1 MMIIQDV
8 NSYSGYTLLY
18 GANENVCGY
27 QIQGTVQ
34 KLFDGTVIYDMTYIF
49 NDIMDHEFKYIS
61 DQVNYWGLKALQLL
75 NSSIT
80 MKDYNFSVSWKD
92 RTILY
97 SDGRE
102 DEGWLKDME
111 IVNFDEIFLNIDDG
125 IWASDN
131 MRWSGYDKDGLL
143 LAKEIYTTMQNYMKN
158 HPEYYG
164 CNSRKY
170 TYYSSSMGHLV
181 LGDAIATKIKRYS
194 NQPSHTI

>member
-1 MMIIQDV
+1 MVFIGKGNGVMIIQDV
-8 NSYSGYTLLY
+8 DSYSGYMLLY
-18 GANENVCGY
+18 GANENVGGY

-34 KLFDGTVIYDMTYIF
+34 KLFNGTVIYDMKYTF

-61 DQVNYWGLKALQLL
+61 DQVNYGGLKALQFL

-125 IWASDN
+125 IRASDN
-131 MRWSGYDKDGLL
+131 IRWSGYDKDGLL
-143 LAKEIYTTMQNYMKN
+143 LTKEIYTTMQNYMKGP
-158 HPEYYG
+158 PEYYG
-164 CNSRKY
+164 CE
-170 TYYSSSMGHLV
+170 
-181 LGDAIATKIKRYS
+181 
-194 NQPSHTI
+194 